1 VWRAAALKWC
11 YTPTRVL
18 SFCVISCGSA
28 LAYTAERRL
37 GLALT
42 ARRGWWRAV
51 ALFTKAT
58 RSTEAELLV
67 EQVVGLLVGET
78 TGLHLA
84 LRHAVAGLDRRPV
97 WRRTVRVSWR
107 HDTLSVCLS
116 ALYIYTRG
124 VGVGLRGGALTWR
137 CELEDVTR
145 FNGEL
150 YKRHN

>member
-1 VWRAAALKWC
+1 M
-11 YTPTRVL
+11 
-18 SFCVISCGSA
+18 
-28 LAYTAERRL
+28 
-37 GLALT
+37 
-42 ARRGWWRAV
+42 

-107 HDTLSVCLS
+107 HDTLGVCLCGSSPGGTQRYRGGCGGARVIITLRQS
-116 ALYIYTRG
+116 ALYILE
-124 VGVGLRGGALTWR
+124 GLG
-137 CELEDVTR
+137 
-145 FNGEL
+145 
-150 YKRHN
+150 

>member
-1 VWRAAALKWC
+1 M
-11 YTPTRVL
+11 
-18 SFCVISCGSA
+18 
-28 LAYTAERRL
+28 
-37 GLALT
+37 
-42 ARRGWWRAV
+42 

-107 HDTLSVCLS
+107 HDTLGVCLCGSSPGGTQRYRGGCGGARVIIPLRQS
-116 ALYIYTRG
+116 ALYSRG
-124 VGVGLRGGALTWR
+124 WADEEERSHGDA
-137 CELEDVTR
+137 ELEAVTICEAC

-150 YKRHN
+150 HKRHN

>member
-1 VWRAAALKWC
+1 M
-11 YTPTRVL
+11 
-18 SFCVISCGSA
+18 
-28 LAYTAERRL
+28 
-37 GLALT
+37 
-42 ARRGWWRAV
+42 

-107 HDTLSVCLS
+107 HDTLGVCLCGSSPGGTQRYRGGCGGARVIIPLRQS
-116 ALYIYTRG
+116 ALYSRG
-124 VGVGLRGGALTWR
+124 WADEEERSHGDA
-137 CELEDVTR
+137 ELEAVTEVVAICASTVN
-145 FNGEL
+145 FINDTTEDEQ
-150 YKRHN
+150 KECTISA

>member
-1 VWRAAALKWC
+1 MWRAAALKWC

-28 LAYTAERRL
+28 LAHCGEEAI

-107 HDTLSVCLS
+107 HDTLGVCLCGSSPGGTQRYRGGCGGARVIITLRQS
-116 ALYIYTRG
+116 ALYILE
-124 VGVGLRGGALTWR
+124 GLG
-137 CELEDVTR
+137 
-145 FNGEL
+145 
-150 YKRHN
+150 